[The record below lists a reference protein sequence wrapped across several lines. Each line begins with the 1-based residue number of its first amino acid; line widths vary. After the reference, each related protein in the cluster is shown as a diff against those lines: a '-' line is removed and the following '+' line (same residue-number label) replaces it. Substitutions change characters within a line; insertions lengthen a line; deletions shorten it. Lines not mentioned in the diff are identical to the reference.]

1 MDGYE
6 ALTHLKQ
13 RKDTRNIPVVA
24 LSADAMPSDIER
36 GLQAGFFRYLSK
48 PFNIKQLMETLDE
61 TLKLTRWQ
69 Y

>member
-13 RKDTRNIPVVA
+13 HMDTRDIPVIA

-36 GLQAGFFRYLSK
+36 GLQARFFRYLSK